1 MCLLSSTSAFAYP
14 LPLTLSAL
22 HHPELATSL
31 QVSEELSEV
40 WRKRTGSLSDNDM
53 MELDHHDMFDAH
65 RSRHHEDDDDDD
77 DDEDAEA
84 DNEAEDA
91 DL

>member
-1 MCLLSSTSAFAYP
+1 M
-14 LPLTLSAL
+14 
-22 HHPELATSL
+22 
-31 QVSEELSEV
+31 

-65 RSRHHEDDDDDD
+65 RSRRHDDDDDDDD
-77 DDEDAEA
+77 DDEDEEEEEDAEA
-84 DNEAEDA
+84 DNEADDA